1 MFDLLFFL
9 FVLLPLRSDGQSC
22 YARICTEV
30 IAIFSNNV
38 FTPWHFFTS
47 FFISTYRF
55 KISFFFTK
63 ENVKNR
69 KSLSSSKTN
78 YRHLINPILCLLIFS
93 NYLSPSAA
101 ICIPFQPE
109 LFWGT
114 GNTASEF
121 DFRFSYHYSSLT
133 LLLLWSTS
141 VFSI

>member
-1 MFDLLFFL
+1 MFDLFLFL
-9 FVLLPLRSDGQSC
+9 FVLPLRSDGQSC
-22 YARICTEV
+22 YTRICTEV

-38 FTPWHFFTS
+38 FTLRHFFTS
-47 FFISTYRF
+47 FFITTYRF
-55 KISFFFTK
+55 KTPFFPPK
-63 ENVKNR
+63 EIVKNR

-78 YRHLINPILCLLIFS
+78 YRHLINPILCLLNFS
-93 NYLSPSAA
+93 NYPSPSAA

-121 DFRFSYHYSSLT
+121 DFRFSHHYSSLT

-141 VFSI
+141 VFII